1 MLASISDNVLASS
14 EGIPR
19 AREANQA
26 VPKLLIAGPRAYPA
40 FVGIQSD
47 IRAIVFWYLV
57 DVRRCHAV
65 WRWRRIGRG
74 ESRKLAARRLART
87 ERGGTARRIG
97 YRRRRT
103 GISTA
108 QRTGICGNDDS
119 RQKRC
124 SQTDGFTNSGHIV
137 PLTFLFPLRC
147 ERVPCDPLRCIITI
161 FYSNCA

>member
-57 DVRRCHAV
+57 VLGSYRLKRADRGPTPLLEPSGVELLGGLA
-65 WRWRRIGRG
+65 IGADAPAPARLSG
-74 ESRKLAARRLART
+74 PAFAAMA
-87 ERGGTARRIG
+87 I
-97 YRRRRT
+97 
-103 GISTA
+103 
-108 QRTGICGNDDS
+108 
-119 RQKRC
+119 
-124 SQTDGFTNSGHIV
+124 
-137 PLTFLFPLRC
+137 P
-147 ERVPCDPLRCIITI
+147 
-161 FYSNCA
+161 

>member
-57 DVRRCHAV
+57 VLGSYRLKRAD
-65 WRWRRIGRG
+65 RG
-74 ESRKLAARRLART
+74 ADTAPRT
-87 ERGGTARRIG
+87 ERGRTAWRIG

-103 GISTA
+103 GTSTA
-108 QRTGICGNDDS
+108 HCATAAMRLRSADLPPRICPTEIDPS
-119 RQKRC
+119 RL
-124 SQTDGFTNSGHIV
+124 GEV
-137 PLTFLFPLRC
+137 LRAGPS
-147 ERVPCDPLRCIITI
+147 EHLASRE
-161 FYSNCA
+161 

>member
-26 VPKLLIAGPRAYPA
+26 VPKLLIAGPRAFPS

-57 DVRRCHAV
+57 VL
-65 WRWRRIGRG
+65 G
-74 ESRKLAARRLART
+74 SYRLKRADSGADPAPRT
-87 ERGGTARRIG
+87 ERGRTVWRIG

-108 QRTGICGNDDS
+108 QRTGVCGNGDS

-124 SQTDGFTNSGHIV
+124 SQTDGFTNSGHSV
-137 PLTFLFPLRC
+137 PLTFPSPGRSLTKVSLC
-147 ERVPCDPLRCIITI
+147 GLLSLYHHN

>member
-57 DVRRCHAV
+57 VL
-65 WRWRRIGRG
+65 GSYLSKELTRG
-74 ESRKLAARRLART
+74 PT
-87 ERGGTARRIG
+87 
-97 YRRRRT
+97 
-103 GISTA
+103 
-108 QRTGICGNDDS
+108 
-119 RQKRC
+119 
-124 SQTDGFTNSGHIV
+124 
-137 PLTFLFPLRC
+137 PLL
-147 ERVPCDPLRCIITI
+147 E
-161 FYSNCA
+161 